1 MTLQDIITE
10 TRQIVQQTNPNNSQ
24 ASDSMITAWANL
36 CTMQLCS
43 SLTTLPKESVTGIV
57 AAEIITLPADFLKLD
72 YVSIVDGQG
81 LHTNSGTIDFV
92 NFSRITS
99 GWEDQEANKPATL
112 VRMTD
117 TTWMMFPKPDASW
130 VGKAMTII
138 GTKLPAD
145 MSATSDVPALSPVL
159 HPCYAHFCA
168 WKFFLL
174 INNPERASSE
184 YSVFDSIRKMNQQ
197 TATNTT
203 GSLQSF
209 KIRGY

>member
-43 SLTTLPKESVTGIV
+43 SLTTLPKESVSGIV
-57 AAEIITLPADFLKLD
+57 AADTITLPGDFLKLD

-81 LHTNSGTIDFV
+81 LHTNLGTIDFV
-92 NFSRITS
+92 NFARITS
-99 GWEDQEANKPATL
+99 GWEDQEVNKPATL

-117 TTWMMFPKPDASW
+117 TTWMMFPHPSAEW

-145 MSATSDVPALSPVL
+145 MWATSDVPELSPVL
-159 HPCYAHFCA
+159 HPC
-168 WKFFLL
+168 
-174 INNPERASSE
+174 
-184 YSVFDSIRKMNQQ
+184 
-197 TATNTT
+197 
-203 GSLQSF
+203 
-209 KIRGY
+209 